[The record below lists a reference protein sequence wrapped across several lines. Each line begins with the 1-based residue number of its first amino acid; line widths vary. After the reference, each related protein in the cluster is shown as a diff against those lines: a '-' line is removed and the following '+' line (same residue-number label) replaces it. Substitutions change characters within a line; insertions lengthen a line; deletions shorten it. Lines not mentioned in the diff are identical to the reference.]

1 MRLCA
6 PQILKSGPA
15 GGISHSDQR
24 EGAQM
29 TTKRITS
36 RVSIYRGIVLLA
48 ILAASVQRGSGQS
61 TASPQPAYNQPTL
74 PGLGVAGPV
83 TTVPH
88 SFGDEAFVRSVL
100 ERDAGDLQLGQLAQQ
115 KSGSAD
121 VKQLAQKIAAART
134 NLDAQFKP
142 IAQSF
147 EVSQPRSPAKKD
159 KQLIAKLEALSG
171 PQFDEE
177 FLKALAKMHRQDIKD
192 FGAEAQTAQD
202 PRIQTLAQQDGGE
215 LSQQLQSIQQVAQ
228 AHNVTL
234 DAKN

>member
-1 MRLCA
+1 
-6 PQILKSGPA
+6 
-15 GGISHSDQR
+15 
-24 EGAQM
+24 M

-36 RVSIYRGIVLLA
+36 RLSIYRGIFLLA
-48 ILAASVQRGSGQS
+48 ILAASLQRGSGQS

-88 SFGDEAFVRSVL
+88 SFGDEAFVRAVL

-115 KSGSAD
+115 KSQSDD
-121 VKQLAQKIAAART
+121 VKELAQKIAAART

-147 EVSQPRSPAKKD
+147 EVSQPRGLTKKD
-159 KQLIAKLEALSG
+159 KQLIARLEALSG

-177 FLKALAKMHRQDIKD
+177 FLKALAKIHHQDIKD
-192 FGAEAQTAQD
+192 FGTEAQTAQD
-202 PRIQTLAQQDGGE
+202 PRIQLLAQQDGGE

-228 AHNVTL
+228 AHNVAL